1 MDLTKAIVQFNGLF
15 SFKLIDRIVNY
26 LNIEN
31 LTNLEIGRS
40 TSLDQLV
47 NTRNV
52 KGFTCGY
59 ESLSKKVLNQD
70 MTRYIFFKYI
80 QKELS
85 IHLLNYM
92 TKVPFLEY
100 ENIIQSDFLKY
111 EVNGKYEVH
120 VDNSPVSPRTISIIV
135 NLNDDYEG
143 GDFVF
148 FNPFSKEEIIH
159 SVSLKKGSVL
169 MFPSNFLYPHSVK
182 PITKGTRYSIVSWA
196 L

>member
-31 LTNLEIGRS
+31 LTNLEIGRA
-40 TSLDQLV
+40 TNLDQLV
-47 NTRNV
+47 NIRNV

-85 IHLLNYM
+85 IHLLNYR

-120 VDNSPVSPRTISIIV
+120 VDSSPVSPRTVSIIV